1 MDSVGIKELKRDTSS
16 VLRRVR
22 LNRETIEVTY
32 RGKAVA
38 RIVPIQNQDEVS
50 KPKWEDIWKEMDQLS
65 DRISRQWPRGVSAV
79 DAVREQR
86 REL

>member
-1 MDSVGIKELKRDTSS
+1 MDSVGIKELKRDISG

-22 LNRETIEVTY
+22 LNNETIEVTH